1 MAKHFPY
8 MRKPI
13 NSQIEEVQGRQS
25 MGNMK
30 NEKPL
35 TAKHILI
42 KLLKT
47 SDKDKITNSARKIKE
62 KIYTMETS
70 EAGNRLAV
78 GNVSQE
84 LWQHL

>member
-1 MAKHFPY
+1 
-8 MRKPI
+8 
-13 NSQIEEVQGRQS
+13 